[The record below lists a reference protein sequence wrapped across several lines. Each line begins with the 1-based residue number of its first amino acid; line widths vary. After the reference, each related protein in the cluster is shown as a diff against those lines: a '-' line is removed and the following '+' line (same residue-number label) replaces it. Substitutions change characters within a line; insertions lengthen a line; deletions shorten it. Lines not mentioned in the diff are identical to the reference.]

1 MGKKK
6 KDKKIIKKLIFE
18 KENYFLFLG
27 GVLTIILGYVLMA
40 MGDTYSSLSLT
51 IAPIILFVGYM
62 VIVPIAI
69 MYRKKEEANAG
80 QQQ

>member
-6 KDKKIIKKLIFE
+6 KNKKVIKKLIFE
-18 KENYFLFLG
+18 KENYLIFLG

-40 MGDTYSSLSLT
+40 IGDTYSSLSLT
-51 IAPIILFVGYM
+51 VAPVILFVGYI

-69 MYRKKEEANAG
+69 MYRNKEDAGTG